1 MEKRKKSLMQLRL
14 IPLLL
19 VVILQGFLPFYTLII
34 SGTKQTMEENAVEL
48 DQNIVENRKVV
59 LEGAMVDQWSAIR
72 KESSFLNAI
81 LRDFLAEKNANMDRF
96 LSSADLQEAFT
107 QQAFPELLDYLRR
120 DNTCGI
126 FLILAND
133 QPILE
138 EGTYT
143 GFFLRDSDP
152 NTKTETNSDLL
163 LERGSKALARQAGV
177 PLDTSWSTGFRF
189 RGSGNRSADDFFYM
203 PYELALQN
211 PKVDMESLGYWS
223 MPFILEDHQLDNH
236 KMITYSVPLIYD
248 GSVYGVVGTEIS
260 VSYLANG

>member
-1 MEKRKKSLMQLRL
+1 MEKRQKSLMQLLL

-120 DNTCGI
+120 DNTCGVL
-126 FLILAND
+126 LILAND
-133 QPILE
+133 QPTLE
-138 EGTYT
+138 EGTDRKST
-143 GFFLRDSDP
+143 RL
-152 NTKTETNSDLL
+152 NS
-163 LERGSKALARQAGV
+163 SH
-177 PLDTSWSTGFRF
+177 TS
-189 RGSGNRSADDFFYM
+189 
-203 PYELALQN
+203 
-211 PKVDMESLGYWS
+211 
-223 MPFILEDHQLDNH
+223 
-236 KMITYSVPLIYD
+236 
-248 GSVYGVVGTEIS
+248 
-260 VSYLANG
+260 